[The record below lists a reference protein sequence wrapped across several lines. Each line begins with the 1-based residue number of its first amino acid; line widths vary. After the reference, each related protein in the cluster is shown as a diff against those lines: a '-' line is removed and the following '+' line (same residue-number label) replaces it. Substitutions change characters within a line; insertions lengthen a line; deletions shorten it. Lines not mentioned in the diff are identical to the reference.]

1 MIVSQKY
8 WQNDKHRSL
17 IRGVLT
23 TPLSNIQL
31 QPSEALHEYYIGSW
45 KKSLQNTKSFIT
57 QTKGKPAVRASTG
70 MSSQVWSWKRI
81 MADNSL
87 NGPCSSLNG
96 PQVSSSHDCMSPA
109 AAAEA
114 VLMAD
119 TCVPVQPENTH
130 SSAGFRQSP
139 YHLHH
144 ITRLTISTMFP
155 KPLQDSGPNALSHTD
170 VSVCV
175 LHL

>member
-1 MIVSQKY
+1 MTRTRCFNHTTVKY
-8 WQNDKHRSL
+8 SASTL
-17 IRGVLT
+17 RGST
-23 TPLSNIQL
+23 RT
-31 QPSEALHEYYIGSW
+31 LHWNLE
-45 KKSLQNTKSFIT
+45 KSLQNTKSFIT
-57 QTKGKPAVRASTG
+57 PTKVKPAVRASTG
-70 MSSQVWSWKRI
+70 MMWSSQVWSWKRT
-81 MADNSL
+81 MAESSL

-96 PQVSSSHDCMSPA
+96 PQVSSSHDSRSPA
-109 AAAEA
+109 GAAEA
-114 VLMAD
+114 LLMTDA
-119 TCVPVQPENTH
+119 CVPVQPANMH

-144 ITRLTISTMFP
+144 ITRLIISTMFP